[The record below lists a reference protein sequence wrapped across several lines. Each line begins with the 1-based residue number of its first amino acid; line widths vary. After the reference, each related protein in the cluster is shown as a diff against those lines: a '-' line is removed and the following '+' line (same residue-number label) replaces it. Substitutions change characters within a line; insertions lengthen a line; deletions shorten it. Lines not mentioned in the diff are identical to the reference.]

1 MEYQRNST
9 RRIGGTNNTR
19 NNQIRITSEMSPY
32 STNERMNTFESA
44 CGCGNSR
51 ETRETD
57 NNSRWGNCGC
67 GNSRESRETD
77 NNSRWGNCG
86 CGNSRES
93 REIGENSRSG
103 GCGCGNSRESR
114 EIGENSRSG
123 SCGCGNSRMG
133 GCGCGNSRSD
143 MNDGCHNSCLRG
155 SSLAMVY
162 SPCQQFDNLYD
173 TAEGLCRGTIFRELD
188 KPFWGGRK

>member
-9 RRIGGTNNTR
+9 RRISGANNTR

-44 CGCGNSR
+44 CGCGCGNSH

-67 GNSRESRETD
+67 GNSRETRETD
-77 NNSRWGNCG
+77 NNSRWG
-86 CGNSRES
+86 
-93 REIGENSRSG
+93 
-103 GCGCGNSRESR
+103 GCGCSNSHM
-114 EIGENSRSG
+114 G
-123 SCGCGNSRMG
+123 S
-133 GCGCGNSRSD
+133 CGCGNSRSD